1 MFIGQQPKQQ
11 ILEDYAHY
19 VNPGRV
25 AVFKQMGLDFVPGR
39 REGVWLWDVDGSR
52 KLLNCRCSGGVFNLG
67 HRPPR
72 VVAALKAALDKASG
86 VSEINAMLFEAGFE
100 SMSPYI

>member
-1 MFIGQQPKQQ
+1 MFIGQQPKMA
-11 ILEDYAHY
+11 ILEDYARY

-25 AVFKQMGLDFVPGR
+25 AVFKMVGLDFIPGR

-67 HRPPR
+67 HRPATR
-72 VVAALKAALDKASG
+72 G
-86 VSEINAMLFEAGFE
+86 AGG
-100 SMSPYI
+100 